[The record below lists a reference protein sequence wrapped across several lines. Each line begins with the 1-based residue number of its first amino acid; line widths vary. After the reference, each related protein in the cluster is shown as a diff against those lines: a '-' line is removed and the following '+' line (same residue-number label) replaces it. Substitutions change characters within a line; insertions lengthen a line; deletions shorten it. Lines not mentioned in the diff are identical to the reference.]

1 MKRLFM
7 IFTNLL
13 LVTASSGFTACS
25 PDDDPVLSG
34 TVTPAPEPQPD
45 PEPVPPTGNR
55 LQLTIGSSSF
65 TATFADNAT
74 ARAFKA
80 LLPMSVSMDELNGNE
95 KYYYLSGRLPSSPF
109 NPGTIRTGDLMLYGS
124 DCIVLFYET
133 FRTSYSYTQIG
144 RLDSTSGLSAAVGAG
159 RVAVRFELVE

>member
-13 LVTASSGFTACS
+13 LVAASSGFTACS
-25 PDDDPVLSG
+25 PDDDPVPSG
-34 TVTPAPEPQPD
+34 TVTPVPEPQPD
-45 PEPVPPTGNR
+45 PVPPTGNR
-55 LQLTIGSSSF
+55 LRLTIGSSSF

-80 LLPMSVSMDELNGNE
+80 LLPISVSMDELNGNE
-95 KYYYLSGRLPSSPF
+95 KYYYLPGRLPSFPS

-133 FRTSYSYTQIG
+133 FRTSYSYTQLG
-144 RLDSTSGLSAAVGAG
+144 WLDSTSGLSAAVGSG
-159 RVAVRFELVE
+159 NVAVRFELAE